1 MSQKNAFFEWPQ
13 PSGILSDINFDIL
26 FGIRP
31 EVSSSIQPNIRTLC
45 LIVSLAFYLE
55 KVLPFYL
62 TSSLALLLS
71 DIYSC
76 ILSGLCH
83 ICWYSICLAFSLA
96 YILASH
102 LACIFAIYLTFYLQ
116 KFYLAFFLGLPCD
129 NLFFYTSACGII
141 WHFISHVFGHF
152 LWHFICYIYIYKHS
166 IWHSFSHSFWHM
178 SGSVYAHIVIWS
190 SLSILSIWNS
200 ARACVKASRLKK
212 LETLTWQVGNDATE
226 AS

>member
-26 FGIRP
+26 FGILP

-102 LACIFAIYLTFYLQ
+102 LACIFAIYLTFYLAFCL

-129 NLFFYTSACGII
+129 NLFFYISACGII
-141 WHFISHVFGHF
+141 WHFISHVFGHSF
-152 LWHFICYIYIYKHS
+152 WDFICSNIETFHLAFFLTFLLAHVGVRVCPYSDLELAINIINLK
-166 IWHSFSHSFWHM
+166 FS
-178 SGSVYAHIVIWS
+178 
-190 SLSILSIWNS
+190 
-200 ARACVKASRLKK
+200 ACLC
-212 LETLTWQVGNDATE
+212 TGFE
-226 AS
+226 A